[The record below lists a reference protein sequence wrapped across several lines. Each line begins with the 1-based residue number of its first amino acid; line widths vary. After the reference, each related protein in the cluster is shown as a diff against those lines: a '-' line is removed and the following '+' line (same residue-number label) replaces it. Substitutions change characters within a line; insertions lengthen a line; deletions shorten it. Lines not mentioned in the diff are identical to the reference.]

1 MELGLLKPLVTA
13 ALMPLVLLPL
23 MWLTGTVLIA
33 RRKRAGWVL
42 CLFAFVS
49 LWVLSCQGT
58 AVWLARTA
66 VPQYPP
72 TTAAQLKTDQVQA
85 IVVLGGG
92 SYPQAP
98 EYGVAQPSRFSEAR
112 LRYGI
117 RLSRQSGLPVA
128 VSGGTGWAAGTAAAI
143 NEAQT
148 MDWAARDD
156 FGFNVRWLEDQSRD
170 TAGNARL
177 IAQTFKRENIQRIAL
192 VTDALHLPRA
202 MLEFERAGLVTTP
215 APTGFILPTKS
226 VLLQWMPSTEGLSD
240 STRLIHEVLGLFAAK
255 LR

>member
-1 MELGLLKPLVTA
+1 MELGLLKPLFTS
-13 ALMPLVLLPL
+13 ALMPLVSLPL
-23 MWLTGTVLIA
+23 LWLVGTILIA
-33 RRKRAGWVL
+33 RRKRSGWVL
-42 CLFAFVS
+42 CFFAFAS
-49 LWVLSCQGT
+49 LWLLSCQGT
-58 AVWLARTA
+58 AVWLARA
-66 VPQYPP
+66 ALPQYPP
-72 TTAAQLKTDQVQA
+72 TTPAQLKANQVQA

-128 VSGGTGWAAGTAAAI
+128 VSGGTGWAAGTAEAI
-143 NEAQT
+143 SEAQT
-148 MDWAARDD
+148 MDRAAKDD

-177 IAQTFKRENIQRIAL
+177 IAQLFKRENIQRIAL
-192 VTDALHLPRA
+192 VTDALHMPRA
-202 MLEFERAGLVTTP
+202 ISEFERTGLVTTP
-215 APTGFILPTKS
+215 APTGYILPTKS
-226 VLLQWMPSTEGLSD
+226 SSLQWLPSVEGISD
-240 STRLIHEVLGLFAAK
+240 STRLIHEVLGLFAAR